1 MRGYSVKPLQ
11 KGVCFTF
18 GVYWVI
24 LVLWQ
29 NVGSALLRGTADTLL
44 KLILLI
50 FLTVRFFA
58 KGSLVR
64 KNSFL
69 IICFFGISQLLSF
82 LLNDSSALN
91 FGIIIS
97 YVFPFLFILLT
108 YGIGGEFFIHEEELE
123 VLNRIVRLVCIYAIA
138 YIVVFEPSQFIAAFT
153 SKTGYGSE
161 LHSFFTSM
169 YEFALYL
176 FYAMVTCVM
185 KIHKLRYE
193 SIRKRIPYYVMM
205 FLFFGV
211 QILTF
216 SRTAILGT
224 IAFLLIYTIFFL
236 QSKESRVFLF
246 VACTILAIIIL
257 YAPLR
262 VYLFETVFKSGISN
276 SRKKLMPLA
285 LSYFSEGD
293 LLQKLFGHG
302 ISTTRAYFFT
312 ELDYASVHNGYLQV
326 LIYYG
331 IVGEVFL
338 ILFLCSQCIA
348 ALRIIKMDKY
358 IGVLSLAMLSFA
370 VLTMFPSTLVVFN
383 SSIDCFFLT
392 TMLIILPK
400 YMRNAVYNR
409 CFYSNNT

>member
-1 MRGYSVKPLQ
+1 MRNYHIKLLKKS
-11 KGVCFTF
+11 VCFTF
-18 GVYWVI
+18 GLYWLI

-44 KLILLI
+44 KLILLV
-50 FLTVRFFA
+50 FLTIRFFSRG
-58 KGSLVR
+58 KTIR
-64 KNSFL
+64 KKNFL
-69 IICFFGISQLLSF
+69 IICIFGVTQLLSY
-82 LLNDSSALN
+82 LLYDSDVLN
-91 FGIIIS
+91 LGVLIS

-108 YGIGGEFFIHEEELE
+108 YGIGDNLFIYEEELE
-123 VLNRIVRLVCIYAIA
+123 VLNKLVRFVCMYSILYTVI
-138 YIVVFEPSQFIAAFT
+138 FEPSQFTAAFT

-176 FYAMVTCVM
+176 FYAIVTCVM
-185 KIHKLRYE
+185 KVHKLQNE
-193 SIRKRIPYYVMM
+193 SIRKRMPYYLMM

-224 IAFLLIYTIFFL
+224 ISFLIIYTIFFL
-236 QSKESRVFLF
+236 QSKESKVFLF
-246 VACTILAIIIL
+246 VAFIILSIVLL

-348 ALRIIKMDKY
+348 ALRIIKIDKY